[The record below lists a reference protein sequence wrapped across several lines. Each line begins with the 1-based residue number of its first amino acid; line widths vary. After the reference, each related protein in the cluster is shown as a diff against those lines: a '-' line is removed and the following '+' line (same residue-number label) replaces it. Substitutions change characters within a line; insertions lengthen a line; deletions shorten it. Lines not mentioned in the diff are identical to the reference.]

1 MADHYYIQCYGEL
14 MDGRAPY
21 KVYSK
26 DDWLSVHHNGK
37 EHDLNIWYD
46 DLHGEWQWSVYP
58 VDDEGCTNTNSLM
71 GAGDAR
77 EIHSYEGH

>member
-1 MADHYYIQCYGEL
+1 MADHFYIQCLGEL
-14 MDGRAPY
+14 MDGREPY

-37 EHDLNIWYD
+37 EHDLNIWHD

-77 EIHSYEGH
+77 EIHSYEVH

>member
-1 MADHYYIQCYGEL
+1 MSDYIYIQCFGEL

-21 KVYSK
+21 KVYSQ
-26 DDWLSVHHNGK
+26 DDWH
-37 EHDLNIWYD
+37 D

-58 VDDEGCTNTNSLM
+58 VDDKGCTNTNSLM

-77 EIHSYEGH
+77 EIHNYEGH

>member
-1 MADHYYIQCYGEL
+1 MRKPIYIQCLGEL

-21 KVYSK
+21 KVYCE
-26 DDWLSVHHNGK
+26 DDWLLVHHNGK

-46 DLHGEWQWSVYP
+46 KVHGEWQWSVYP

-77 EIHSYEGH
+77 EIIDYEGH